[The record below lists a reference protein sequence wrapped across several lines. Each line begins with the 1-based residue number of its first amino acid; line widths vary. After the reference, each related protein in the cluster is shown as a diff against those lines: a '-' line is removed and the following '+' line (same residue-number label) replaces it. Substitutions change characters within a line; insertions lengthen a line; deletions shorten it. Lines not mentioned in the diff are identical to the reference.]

1 MIVLKIRPVFPI
13 SFCHQGASSS
23 SVPLQY
29 FQILFYN
36 IPDILRTLEHEIV
49 DNVEKVRRVSM
60 DALII
65 IHHELVI
72 DEPGTEIAKPVFP
85 HDQIFSMD
93 FTSRLFQFIY
103 RRHTFSLND
112 LFKIVDPG
120 ELETS
125 VAILKSKTF
134 SNISLIVRS
143 NASHSSLI
151 NVASPREI

>member
-13 SFCHQGASSS
+13 SFCHHGTSSS

-72 DEPGTEIAKPVFP
+72 DEPGTEIAKPVSP
-85 HDQIFSMD
+85 MIRYSPC
-93 FTSRLFQFIY
+93 TSP
-103 RRHTFSLND
+103 
-112 LFKIVDPG
+112 PG
-120 ELETS
+120 SSSSYTGVTPSPLMIS
-125 VAILKSKTF
+125 SK
-134 SNISLIVRS
+134 
-143 NASHSSLI
+143 
-151 NVASPREI
+151 